1 MNTNCSWLLDTTWF
15 LLWAKVGILNTTLTI
30 WVLAITPSWLPYEKD
45 KYSGSNSQCGNW
57 SNHRTNNNPFGTWK
71 TWEEQHINICLQK
84 LYVWDPPLNHFSHD
98 AFFYAY
104 NFFLFNLRQIT
115 QKSNKMWVW
124 YPQEEVQLSIR
135 AKLKAFHQY
144 PSLTYSLWPFKNN

>member
-1 MNTNCSWLLDTTWF
+1 MFLNEATINTNCSWLLDTTWF

-57 SNHRTNNNPFGTWK
+57 SNYRTNNNPFGTWK
-71 TWEEQHINICLQK
+71 TWEEQHINICFQK

-104 NFFLFNLRQIT
+104 NFFYSIYVKLLKSLIKCEFDTHRK
-115 QKSNKMWVW
+115 KSN
-124 YPQEEVQLSIR
+124 
-135 AKLKAFHQY
+135 
-144 PSLTYSLWPFKNN
+144 